1 MVPENVLAQPK
12 NAFVPQPENALA
24 QPENAFVPQPE
35 NALAQPEN
43 AHVTDKANILA
54 SSQER
59 LTRRYGNTFMHPLQ
73 FVHVSF
79 IIVS

>member
-1 MVPENVLAQPK
+1 VVPKNVLAQPE

-35 NALAQPEN
+35 NAP
-43 AHVTDKANILA
+43 VTDKANILA
-54 SSQER
+54 SSPER